1 MNIKLIRTNLGT
13 QVLFFSPAAGGPCFV
28 FRFFGLPQKSRIGFR
43 DSRFWLK
50 NVVVVVEVEV
60 ELACWFLGEESVR
73 ERAARIA
80 GDRHDRSPKTYDGKE
95 GFVPV

>member
-1 MNIKLIRTNLGT
+1 M
-13 QVLFFSPAAGGPCFV
+13 
-28 FRFFGLPQKSRIGFR
+28 
-43 DSRFWLK
+43 
-50 NVVVVVEVEV
+50 VVVVEVEV